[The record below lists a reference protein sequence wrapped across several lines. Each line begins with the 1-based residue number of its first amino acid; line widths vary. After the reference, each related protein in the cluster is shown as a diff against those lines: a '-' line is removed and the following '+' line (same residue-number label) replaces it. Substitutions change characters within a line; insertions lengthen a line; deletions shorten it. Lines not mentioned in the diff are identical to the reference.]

1 MATAM
6 RHDPYSTSVQPQSL
20 DTGLSTCLHACQP
33 RSPDAHEWRVVVQS
47 NSLLELQP
55 LKGFYAN

>member
-1 MATAM
+1 MPAPIA
-6 RHDPYSTSVQPQSL
+6 
-20 DTGLSTCLHACQP
+20 
-33 RSPDAHEWRVVVQS
+33 DAHEWCVVVQS